1 MFTGI
6 VEEVGTVQAL
16 EERDG
21 GWHLSLSSA
30 VAAGGAK
37 PGDSIAVNG
46 ACLTVTAID
55 GERLTFGLAPE
66 TLTRTNLG
74 DLQPGDPVNVE
85 RAMAADGRFDGHI
98 VQGHID
104 GTGRIESATPDG
116 DSLRFAVSA
125 PQELLRYIAPKG
137 FIAVD
142 GTSLTVI
149 DVTAEAFTFML
160 VAYTQAQITLPQR
173 PVGSRVNLEV
183 DILAKY
189 VERLLEGR

>member
-21 GWHLSLSSA
+21 GWHLGLSGA

-37 PGDSIAVNG
+37 LGDSIAVNG

-66 TLTRTNLG
+66 TLARTNLG
-74 DLQPGDPVNVE
+74 DLQPGDSVNLE

-116 DSLRFAVSA
+116 DSLRYAVSA

-160 VAYTQAQITLPQR
+160 VAYTQGHISLPQR

-189 VERLLEGR
+189 VERLMEGR